1 MPDLTTSRSPE
12 RRSPK
17 RTSSGSPPLS
27 SSYCFRLKRASE
39 TTEANQHI
47 LFVDQGSCFTDM
59 YIVRVNQTD
68 CEVVRSESKQ
78 FGAKDLDR
86 ILFDHFVAE
95 IARKRG
101 MTIRPAPSRQFVSA
115 TAADA

>member
-1 MPDLTTSRSPE
+1 
-12 RRSPK
+12 
-17 RTSSGSPPLS
+17 
-27 SSYCFRLKRASE
+27 
-39 TTEANQHI
+39 
-47 LFVDQGSCFTDM
+47 M

-101 MTIRPAPSRQFVSA
+101 MTIRPGTKQAIRLCNGCRRVKEMLSSA
-115 TAADA
+115 